1 MKISELLTDEVNQL
15 TDGFSKSQSV
25 NYLYKLCKRIVEI
38 KIYRSLRFNW
48 LNLIKSAVYKA
59 NTNVL
64 RKLFTV
70 LTLL

>member
-38 KIYRSLRFNW
+38 KIYRSL
-48 LNLIKSAVYKA
+48 
-59 NTNVL
+59 
-64 RKLFTV
+64 
-70 LTLL
+70 

>member
-38 KIYRSLRFNW
+38 KIYRMSENW
-48 LNLIKSAVYKA
+48 QQYIMEAYLSW
-59 NTNVL
+59 
-64 RKLFTV
+64 RKIFLV
-70 LTLL
+70 SS